1 MKQNNVSI
9 ILELIII
16 EVIFFIFWFYMYGSF
31 FTNHI
36 IVFGDVGMPY
46 LNAQAINGLFSN
58 SGTFSSF
65 SSVFILVYQLYP
77 KIFPMLWDFYLFFIP
92 ALTPLGFYYLAY
104 SMNVNRSSRFV
115 STLFYTLNPLTMI
128 FGIGGLE
135 YTGIFLFF
143 PLILAFQIKYFESK
157 NLNDVLISF
166 LLMFLLFI
174 FLGVDYLKFI
184 VFIFLAISILEIFLS
199 GKKYILKNIKNYFY
213 GFILILLLS
222 IPLIISE
229 VNALIIFHRSVITN
243 VTTVQ
248 SLLGITKFEF
258 ANSNILTSL
267 YGLPYVANQL
277 TSINYE
283 SSWYSVLYIFL
294 ILFGLISV
302 IVYKGK
308 YKYINYALFSV
319 LLFLILFQYGVYN
332 GTLIALYRYSIVD
345 IYNYPLFF
353 YISQLLIYA
362 VFLSISLELI
372 AQYIKIKNLKIKGKK
387 ASKPLLYIISII
399 FVIIIIV
406 SSVPIMDYEH
416 TTNPKNVISEEVP
429 DYVLN
434 LTNELK
440 PYSNSRVLVLPDNT
454 SSLNYIYPGVSYYDV
469 YGFPYGYTNFISLYP
484 NITKY
489 SELGN
494 AFQQN
499 DIDQISEIL
508 ELESIGTIVVL
519 HTLSNNPISFK
530 GTSINGGGKIFD
542 ELLNATGLYKLVV
555 WNRNYAIYVFDA
567 QKSNDITTPNGF
579 EYYNYLQYNSSNS
592 PVITSQFSFIQYPI
606 NITLNVAKNSGFSN
620 VMISINRSDIESIN
634 QNFSNLLF
642 VYENGT
648 RIPAWIQSINGES
661 AHIYLNLSDMT
672 NKVYLRVYPT
682 DSNEMSTGYLGE
694 APQLSGEGATV
705 LPSNIIYSDAV
716 VGVYGY
722 GYDGS
727 IFTLNC
733 TFNKAPFSNIL
744 SPNLQNLAFYTY
756 NGVLIPAK
764 IISNTSSSF
773 EVMLNFTPFGGVP
786 YFQMDKSNSTSSSG
800 NSYNVF
806 YMGFA
811 ATNDN
816 LNALDSSITFNTSS
830 AQTAMNIQYFPFAVK
845 DFGNYNAY
853 DNAKLVFPYF
863 TSFINGFKFA
873 NAWEL
878 AIPVSGYGLLVGGVY
893 SPDVYYINNLY
904 NLTIG
909 QEATTYAMITS
920 GPTASPI
927 FVSNT
932 THSALLGSENTFLST
947 VGENKTLQDHS
958 VDIGFGSNGS
968 SNIGVYYDYNNTT
981 AYAQDELYS
990 TNISGFNNYSIA
1002 YDNGLTFYINNNN
1015 VSYYDYTSGILK
1027 LGISNINYGGMVS
1040 LYSFVTNNIDFN
1052 YTIGN
1057 ASYYQAYLG
1066 NKQLQNPA
1074 YVGSTVTFTFVNSGN
1089 GNETVKWDVNNETLY
1104 GRSINYKFNNPG
1116 KYEIN
1121 VSCEGKAYIYIENI
1135 LQSPKSALENAYYTS
1150 IGNHEV
1156 SVNNTS
1162 GIYEWFVNGI
1172 KINESSYSLK
1182 YNFKYYEAYAI
1193 KVFIFNSLGNYSE
1206 SFIIDIIH
1214 INNLRPVDYLY
1225 ILYYGLL
1232 PLVIIIYI
1240 TSSRFRSFLNKEFVA
1255 FLKLSGKI
1263 KK

>member
-1 MKQNNVSI
+1 MRSATFLITLILIVSSF
-9 ILELIII
+9 III
-16 EVIFFIFWFYMYGSF
+16 PNSLSTASATQLSYSDTAYENGTVSYYNTSTTNPSATTLTFQSSANTTATDLVINSTSNWAMNSAGTEAWFNITSG
-31 FTNHI
+31 
-36 IVFGDVGMPY
+36 VPVGY
-46 LNAQAINGLFSN
+46 LVE
-58 SGTFSSF
+58 SGTKISLPAELSPGEDSVSSSDFYDDIGTAYMTVTVGSTQMTASYTYNYSPAENTKFYALLNLSVTSTVSGRITEFSIYETYYTHKWNVNPDILRTIGGIGNGTAPDLLTVYPDPFVYGYNYEPISSSF
-65 SSVFILVYQLYP
+65 SSQVPPYLTSYKIYWSAQYPTEAIYPYSYPITINNPPSGSGYYQQ
-77 KIFPMLWDFYLFFIP
+77 LFTF
-92 ALTPLGFYYLAY
+92 
-104 SMNVNRSSRFV
+104 S
-115 STLFYTLNPLTMI
+115 NPSQY
-128 FGIGGLE
+128 GINSQG
-135 YTGIFLFF
+135 
-143 PLILAFQIKYFESK
+143 
-157 NLNDVLISF
+157 
-166 LLMFLLFI
+166 
-174 FLGVDYLKFI
+174 
-184 VFIFLAISILEIFLS
+184 
-199 GKKYILKNIKNYFY
+199 
-213 GFILILLLS
+213 
-222 IPLIISE
+222 
-229 VNALIIFHRSVITN
+229 
-243 VTTVQ
+243 
-248 SLLGITKFEF
+248 
-258 ANSNILTSL
+258 SNILFSL
-267 YGLPYVANQL
+267 P
-277 TSINYE
+277 
-283 SSWYSVLYIFL
+283 
-294 ILFGLISV
+294 
-302 IVYKGK
+302 
-308 YKYINYALFSV
+308 
-319 LLFLILFQYGVYN
+319 N
-332 GTLIALYRYSIVD
+332 GTNLY
-345 IYNYPLFF
+345 
-353 YISQLLIYA
+353 
-362 VFLSISLELI
+362 
-372 AQYIKIKNLKIKGKK
+372 
-387 ASKPLLYIISII
+387 
-399 FVIIIIV
+399 
-406 SSVPIMDYEH
+406 
-416 TTNPKNVISEEVP
+416 
-429 DYVLN
+429 
-434 LTNELK
+434 
-440 PYSNSRVLVLPDNT
+440 
-454 SSLNYIYPGVSYYDV
+454 
-469 YGFPYGYTNFISLYP
+469 
-484 NITKY
+484 
-489 SELGN
+489 
-494 AFQQN
+494 
-499 DIDQISEIL
+499 
-508 ELESIGTIVVL
+508 
-519 HTLSNNPISFK
+519 
-530 GTSINGGGKIFD
+530 
-542 ELLNATGLYKLVV
+542 
-555 WNRNYAIYVFDA
+555 
-567 QKSNDITTPNGF
+567 
-579 EYYNYLQYNSSNS
+579 
-592 PVITSQFSFIQYPI
+592 
-606 NITLNVAKNSGFSN
+606 
-620 VMISINRSDIESIN
+620 
-634 QNFSNLLF
+634 
-642 VYENGT
+642 
-648 RIPAWIQSINGES
+648 AWIQNINSTSMSVWVKVPYGTS
-661 AHIYLNLSDMT
+661 MIDM
-672 NKVYLRVYPT
+672 NVYP
-682 DSNEMSTGYLGE
+682 SSENLFSATGFLGE

-830 AQTAMNIQYFPFAVK
+830 ARTAMNIQYFPYAVK

-878 AIPVSGYGLLVGGVY
+878 AIPVSGYGLLVGTGFP
-893 SPDVYYINNLY
+893 PDVYYINNLY